1 MDVDARTRETAATL
15 LGVAYKRT
23 HTEASDSTSNRHG
36 SEPSGIGSTANGTRP
51 TATPDG
57 ISDVPSSSATLS
69 SHQPHHQP
77 DPYIATTTAPLTTP
91 PPSFPNGT
99 AATQLFHHKHLPP
112 AHHAHVIPPAS
123 APSAAGGSIAA
134 PALTTPDHNSSTL
147 LSMSS
152 IGFGIDSSQAS
163 SWGDATEAAVKSLQ
177 DAMERS
183 TLRLPM
189 GSNAQSTATSL
200 QIQVQLGVPAK
211 QLGSPEPMLVDITR
225 VTNILPRGI
234 PVLPIRVSVGG
245 LHLPGSP
252 PVCTAVACIT
262 LQTEAA
268 AVAVSAVTEPPQ
280 LPTPANTPTAMSS
293 QHVAQHTNGT
303 PASWARLETNCR
315 PEPLHA
321 PPTSVPS
328 PAVPHVSVPP
338 IQAANRDPL
347 QKTTPLSGPGTG
359 SAVAGVVTSTALVHG
374 GTPSD
379 AGHHHPNVAAAAM
392 AAASK
397 PKTHQSS
404 TSIEM
409 LAIISEEMRLAGD
422 VRSSSAAPLH
432 ATSVGNHFPPIAAR
446 KQYQEAMS
454 APLMGPATNA
464 LQQPTKLEYHTP
476 FDAASGA
483 YAVGQTERPGSP
495 LSAEEAMLRNA
506 GAYNYQKLPPGVT
519 TKNNRRLFVKH
530 KYHDYSGEV
539 PLPEEQDLIVAGGG
553 TTSAAR
559 TPNAAFPLKLHE
571 TLSQIEKHGH
581 GDIIGW
587 MPHGRSFRIHMQKEF
602 AEIILPRYFVMTKK
616 SSFLRQLNLY
626 GFNRF
631 SAGPD
636 QGSYYHEKF
645 LRGLKFLCRRMTRQK
660 VNGNRIRSAGNPD
673 DEPVLSRYPVCPP
686 PTVKTLATGNAM
698 AASSANGLTVA
709 PPVQPTKSPPNTVG
723 NSVQDGG
730 KPISKGEG
738 QEIAT
743 LESAEEEY
751 SKEGKEDRAYDG
763 QGSAAAPS
771 SNRSSATHKTQPRQS
786 GDVHVTFP
794 LKLQRM
800 LDKLEAEGQTDAVSW
815 LSHGRAF
822 IIRNSDAFV
831 DKLLSVHFNRTK
843 FSSFQRQ
850 LQLYCFQRI
859 ATGRDKG
866 AYYHT
871 HFQRGKPHLC
881 VRMVRSKVNGTG
893 PRKPGNPTTEPNLY
907 SLQPLPAISFGAK
920 IEVPSGSIG
929 DDDDSDGES

>member
-1 MDVDARTRETAATL
+1 MDIDARTRETAATL

-23 HTEASDSTSNRHG
+23 QESSDLLDNRHRA
-36 SEPSGIGSTANGTRP
+36 ELRVVSTANGTRP
-51 TATPDG
+51 TVTGG
-57 ISDVPSSSATLS
+57 ISEASITGTNSS
-69 SHQPHHQP
+69 SHQAHHHHDQ
-77 DPYIATTTAPLTTP
+77 YLATTTAPLTTTRTP

-99 AATQLFHHKHLPP
+99 SASQPYQHQHLPP
-112 AHHAHVIPPAS
+112 TQHAHVIPPSS
-123 APSAAGGSIAA
+123 AQSAAGSAAVPEQGSSA
-134 PALTTPDHNSSTL
+134 L

-152 IGFGIDSSQAS
+152 IGFGIDSSPAS
-163 SWGDATEAAVKSLQ
+163 SWGDATEAAIKALQ

-183 TLRLPM
+183 TLRLPI
-189 GSNAQSTATSL
+189 GSNAQNTSTSL

-211 QLGSPEPMLVDITR
+211 QAAMSEPMLVDIAR
-225 VTNILPRGI
+225 VTAILPRGI
-234 PVLPIRVSVGG
+234 PVLPIRVTVGG
-245 LHLPGSP
+245 LHIPDSP

-268 AVAVSAVTEPPQ
+268 AVAVSSVPEPSQ
-280 LPTPANTPTAMSS
+280 RPTTSNTHAAASS
-293 QHVAQHTNGT
+293 LHTRFLTKQT
-303 PASWARLETNCR
+303 PESWARLETDHR
-315 PEPLHA
+315 SESLQA
-321 PPTSVPS
+321 PPPTVSSTSG
-328 PAVPHVSVPP
+328 PP
-338 IQAANRDPL
+338 LPVISTQGSSCDPL
-347 QKTTPLSGPGTG
+347 PNAPSLSRLATNDATPGMITSSITNN
-359 SAVAGVVTSTALVHG
+359 STARDSIQ
-374 GTPSD
+374 SD
-379 AGHHHPNVAAAAM
+379 TGHQHPIVAAAAL

-397 PKTHQSS
+397 PKNHQSS

-422 VRSSSAAPLH
+422 KRSVSAPSLNA
-432 ATSVGNHFPPIAAR
+432 ATGANHHFPPIAAK
-446 KQYQEAMS
+446 KQYHEGIPS
-454 APLMGPATNA
+454 ALMGPATNA
-464 LQQPTKLEYHTP
+464 LQQPTSLEFHSPYDTNGSYTDGHI
-476 FDAASGA
+476 
-483 YAVGQTERPGSP
+483 ERPGSP
-495 LSAEEAMLRNA
+495 MSAEEAMLRNA
-506 GAYNYQKLPPGVT
+506 GAYNYKKLPPGVT

-530 KYHDYSGEV
+530 KYRDYSGEV

-686 PTVKTLATGNAM
+686 PTVKAGAIGSPAPAAVSDSATV
-698 AASSANGLTVA
+698 T
-709 PPVQPTKSPPNTVG
+709 T
-723 NSVQDGG
+723 
-730 KPISKGEG
+730 PISSPQDTGETSCL
-738 QEIAT
+738 QDMSTQRTEIGGDEQDT
-743 LESAEEEY
+743 NNPTSGNDES
-751 SKEGKEDRAYDG
+751 S
-763 QGSAAAPS
+763 QGSDDDASEGGTPNPSFNGAKS
-771 SNRSSATHKTQPRQS
+771 SNEPACHQALRQS
-786 GDVHVTFP
+786 GDVLVTFP

-800 LDKLEAEGQTDAVSW
+800 LDKLEAAGQTDAISW

-822 IIRNSDAFV
+822 IVRNPDVFV
-831 DKLLSVHFNRTK
+831 DKLLPLYFNQTK
-843 FSSFQRQ
+843 LSSFHKQ
-850 LQLYCFQRI
+850 LQMYNFQRFT
-859 ATGRDKG
+859 TGRDKG
-866 AYYHT
+866 AYHHT

-881 VRMVRSKVNGTG
+881 MRIQKQENGAG
-893 PRKPGNPTTEPNLY
+893 CRKPGNPVTEPNLY
-907 SLQPLPAISFGAK
+907 SLQPLPAIQSGSI
-920 IEVPSGSIG
+920 IEVPSGNIG
-929 DDDDSDGES
+929 EDDESDGEDQP